1 MLQFP
6 PWKVALILFVS
17 VLGALFAL
25 PNVLSEQQRQ
35 SIPGFLPSS
44 PANLGLDLRG
54 GVSLLLS
61 VDAEQSVTKQ
71 LNDLLREVRSKLQTT
86 RGEDRISY
94 TALRVEDQAVRF
106 RPRENAMIDRSM
118 DLMRELNEPI
128 GGPLGAP
135 SIRVSQVGNGEVELR
150 FTPQRIDEI
159 MAEATRQTVSKLG
172 PRLDPDGLGEILV
185 QPSGETD
192 IIVEAPGESDPE
204 RLIRIIEQPGVL
216 TFNLVVGDQGA
227 LMDALRTGQPRVGNL
242 LVPSV
247 TGETLLLEADPII
260 EGDMVRSASQ
270 GFHPENNSA
279 VVNFTFNTTGARLF
293 GEATAA
299 NRGRQFAIVLD
310 GVVQSAPYIRTA
322 ILQGSGF
329 IEGSFNVE
337 SAQELATVIQ
347 AGALPAQVNVE
358 SVRVVGPT
366 LGQDSIEAGALAS
379 IIGLVLVAIFML
391 FAYGLFGLFAVG
403 SLIVNILLIFGA
415 LSGLG
420 ATLTL
425 PGIAGIIL
433 TIGMAVDANVLVFER
448 IREESRNGRKPI
460 SAIESGYEQ
469 ALSTILDANIT
480 TLLAASVLYTL
491 GSGPVKGF
499 AVTLAIGIF
508 TSVFTAFV
516 LTRWFS
522 VIWLRATRP
531 TKLPM

>member
-6 PWKVALILFVS
+6 TWKVLLIVFVTL
-17 VLGALFAL
+17 LGGLFAL
-25 PNVLSEQQRQ
+25 PNVLTESQRQ
-35 SIPGFLPSS
+35 NIPGFLPSS
-44 PANLGLDLRG
+44 PAKLGLDLQG

-86 RGEDRISY
+86 RGDERIAYS
-94 TALRVEDQAVRF
+94 ALRVEDESVRF
-106 RPRENAMIDRSM
+106 RLRDPSMIDRAVN
-118 DLMRELNEPI
+118 LMRELNQPI
-128 GGPLGAP
+128 GGPLGAA
-135 SIRVSQVGNGEVELR
+135 SISVSQIAGGEVEIR
-150 FTPQRIDEI
+150 FTAQRVDEI
-159 MAEATRQTVSKLG
+159 MTEATRQTVSKLG
-172 PRLDPDGLGEILV
+172 PRLDPNGIGEILV

-192 IIVEAPGESDPE
+192 IIVEAPGESDPQ

-216 TFNLVVGDQGA
+216 TFNLVVQDQQA
-227 LMDALRTGQPRVGNL
+227 LSDALRTGQTRVGTMLVPTVDGGQL
-242 LVPSV
+242 LV
-247 TGETLLLEADPII
+247 EADPII
-260 EGDMVRSASQ
+260 EGDMLRSATQ
-270 GFHPENNSA
+270 GFHPDNSRP

-293 GEATAA
+293 GEATAQ
-299 NRGRQFAIVLD
+299 NRGRPFAIILD
-310 GVVQSAPYIRTA
+310 GVSQSAPRIQTA
-322 ILQGSGF
+322 ILTGSGF
-329 IEGSFNVE
+329 IEGNFTVS

-358 SVRVVGPT
+358 RVSVVGPT

-379 IIGLVLVAIFML
+379 IIGLVLVAVFMII
-391 FAYGLFGLFAVG
+391 AYGLFGGFAVG
-403 SLIVNILLIFGA
+403 SLVANVLLIFGA

-448 IREESRNGRKPI
+448 IREESRNGRSPL
-460 SAIESGYEQ
+460 SAVESGYQQ

-480 TLLAASVLYTL
+480 TLLAAAVLYTL

-516 LTRWFS
+516 VTRWFT
-522 VIWLRATRP
+522 VLWLRTARP
-531 TKLPM
+531 KQLPM

>member
-17 VLGALFAL
+17 VFGALFAL
-25 PNVLSEQQRQ
+25 PNVLNEDQRE
-35 SIPGFLPSS
+35 SIPSFLPSS

-71 LNDLLREVRSKLQTT
+71 LNDLLREARAKLQTT
-86 RGEDRISY
+86 RGDNRISY
-94 TALRVEDQAVRF
+94 TALRVEDDAVRF
-106 RPRENAMIDRSM
+106 RLRDNSMSDRAIA
-118 DLMRELNEPI
+118 LMREMNQPI

-135 SIRVSQVGNGEVELR
+135 SIEVSQAGNGEIEIS
-150 FTPQRIDEI
+150 FTPQRVEEI

-185 QPSGETD
+185 QPSGEND

-204 RLIRIIEQPGVL
+204 RLIRVIEQPGVL
-216 TFNLVVGDQGA
+216 TFNLVVEDQNA
-227 LMDALRTGQPRVGNL
+227 LNEALRTGQPRVGNIIRQ
-242 LVPSV
+242 SV

-260 EGDMVRSASQ
+260 EGDMVRSSSQ
-270 GFHPENNSA
+270 GFHPENNQPI
-279 VVNFTFNTTGARLF
+279 VNFTFNTTGARLF
-293 GEATAA
+293 GEATSQ
-299 NRGRQFAIVLD
+299 NRGRRFAILLD
-310 GVVQSAPYIRTA
+310 DVVQSAPRINSA
-322 ILQGSGF
+322 ILQGYGF
-329 IEGSFNVE
+329 IEGSFTVD
-337 SAQELATVIQ
+337 SARELATVIQ

-379 IIGLVLVAIFML
+379 IIGLILVAIFML
-391 FAYGLFGLFAVG
+391 VAYGLFGIFAVG

-448 IREESRNGRKPI
+448 IREESRAGRKPI
-460 SAIESGYEQ
+460 SAIESGYQQ